1 MGSSS
6 RWARRAIWLIAIAA
20 VLRAL
25 VWAVALPPWEGPD
38 EGAHYSYVERIVVEH
53 SIPPL
58 AHDAHDSFSDAVAQ
72 STGSTGFIAG
82 LTHERLRLLR
92 RDMGTSTFPG
102 EPGNLSGHSNGTLL
116 TGGYPPEYYLL
127 GVVAYETPGL
137 HNATGRL
144 YAIRVVS
151 ALLGGLAALL
161 IFRLLLAA
169 GVPELFSVLGT
180 AAFVQLPMFTQSS
193 AIVNPD
199 ILLSVTLAGLG
210 GSLLRARVGLTRRR
224 LLFVLLWMA
233 LAALAKPIG
242 GPTAL
247 VMAIALLGLGPA
259 ASSWRRRVAVAGG
272 LLATLAVT
280 YLGEAVVESYRVR
293 GAFTTLQWLRF
304 SASYLWQF
312 YLPRLWFM
320 SPGPYKGRGYLPS
333 WFVWVETSVGRF
345 GWLSVPMSPWWYR
358 LAFWTLVVASV
369 IAAVGFVR
377 YRTGGVRVAGPLLV
391 AALGYVLLLHMAE
404 ILLVINNG
412 GLLLQGRYLLPI
424 VPLLEA
430 VLLLGLARLGRVG
443 VATAL
448 VLVGVTFVI
457 SIQGLTDTL
466 VFFG

>member
-1 MGSSS
+1 
-6 RWARRAIWLIAIAA
+6 
-20 VLRAL
+20 
-25 VWAVALPPWEGPD
+25 
-38 EGAHYSYVERIVVEH
+38 VVEH

-58 AHDAHDSFSDAVAQ
+58 AHDPHDSFSDAVAQ
-72 STGSTGFIAG
+72 STGSTGFVAG
-82 LTHERLRLLR
+82 LTRERLRLLR
-92 RDMGTSTFPG
+92 RDMDVFPT
-102 EPGNLSGHSNGTLL
+102 EPRNLSGHSNGTLL
-116 TGGYPPEYYLL
+116 TGGYPPEYYVL

-169 GVPELFSVLGT
+169 GVPELFSLLGT

-210 GSLLRARVGLTRRR
+210 GSLLRARVEMTRRR

-247 VMAIALLGLGPA
+247 VMAISLLGLGPA
-259 ASSWRRRVAVAGG
+259 GSSRARRLAVAGG

-280 YLGEAVVESYRVR
+280 YVGEAVVESYRVR
-293 GAFTTLQWLRF
+293 GPYTSIQWIRF

-320 SPGPYKGRGYLPS
+320 APGPYKGHGYLPS

-345 GWLSVPMSPWWYR
+345 AWLTVPMSPWWYR
-358 LAFWTLVVASV
+358 LAFWTLVIAVV

-377 YRTGGVRVAGPLLV
+377 HRTRDVRVAAPLLV
-391 AALGYVLLLHMAE
+391 AALGYLLLLHMAE

-443 VATAL
+443 LATGAL
-448 VLVGVTFVI
+448 LVGVTFVL